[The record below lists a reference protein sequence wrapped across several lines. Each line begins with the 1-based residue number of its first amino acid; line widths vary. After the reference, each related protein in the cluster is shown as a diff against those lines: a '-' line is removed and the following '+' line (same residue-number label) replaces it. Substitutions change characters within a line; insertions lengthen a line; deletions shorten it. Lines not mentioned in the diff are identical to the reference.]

1 MNSTFMKDCF
11 ADALIALLQER
22 KLEEISIQ
30 DISEKAGY
38 HRASWFRSFKS
49 KHEAVTYKLV
59 RLWENWSATHSVMV
73 KDEFNLD
80 NAETFSQYNY
90 AIRDTLRL
98 LYQRGL
104 MSDVQE
110 SFLAILYDRHH
121 DDTERSYTNAVYAYA
136 LFGALKE
143 WVARDFKETP
153 EQVVDIVSRS
163 FRH

>member
-59 RLWENWSATHSVMV
+59 RLWESWSATHSVMV
-73 KDEFNLD
+73 KDEFTLD

-98 LYQRGL
+98 LHQRGL

-153 EQVVDIVSRS
+153 EQVADIVSRS